1 MKKLN
6 VFLILLLAVLCI
18 ACDDVFEEDISDDEV
33 FPFFPLEGDVVSGN
47 SVNFQWDF
55 LEDVDSYRIQVLSAD
70 GNTGIVLDSLVTTT
84 SLRVNIP
91 SGEYSWSASGENF
104 AFSTPFFDPINFSV
118 EFSDD
123 LSNQSVQLLTPSDNF
138 ITNTLPIIYT
148 WTPLEAAES
157 YTFGLQRVLNG
168 TTTVLDENTGI
179 NVSIE
184 PAADNYE
191 EDAEYIWS
199 VQAINE
205 NSTSQPVQ
213 RSLLLDRTVP
223 EIPTLLSPVQ
233 SELFD
238 TDTILFSWTLP
249 TDTGNIQSARSSV
262 IQFSQSASFDV
273 IIATE
278 TLSAASTT
286 TTFELTGELFWRVRV
301 DDAAGNSSAF
311 SEVRSFTIN

>member
-184 PAADNYE
+184 PAAD
-191 EDAEYIWS
+191 
-199 VQAINE
+199 
-205 NSTSQPVQ
+205 
-213 RSLLLDRTVP
+213 LLLDRTVP

-311 SEVRSFTIN
+311 SEIRSFTIN